1 MGWFVSGAG
10 PTFAGCFAHTYTSK
24 WQLQDPS
31 FGMWARLDA
40 MTRPEETKTPIKPVI
55 MLGSC
60 GDKAQVYVTQ
70 TRVGRS
76 GQHYTH
82 ALGVHALPRRRREHQ
97 RRLPDRDGDRWAR
110 HGDADEYG
118 RARATERHVQV
129 PEDWQV
135 VGGGP
140 PHDHAALGWDHK
152 YT

>member
-10 PTFAGCFAHTYTSK
+10 PTLAGCFAHTYTSK

-70 TRVGRS
+70 SRRAERAALHARV
-76 GQHYTH
+76 
-82 ALGVHALPRRRREHQ
+82 GVHALPRRRREHQ
-97 RRLPDRDGDRWAR
+97 RRLP
-110 HGDADEYG
+110 
-118 RARATERHVQV
+118 
-129 PEDWQV
+129 
-135 VGGGP
+135 
-140 PHDHAALGWDHK
+140 
-152 YT
+152 

>member
-1 MGWFVSGAG
+1 MG
-10 PTFAGCFAHTYTSK
+10 K
-24 WQLQDPS
+24 WQLRDPS

-70 TRVGRS
+70 TRVGERAAL
-76 GQHYTH
+76 H
-82 ALGVHALPRRRREHQ
+82 ARVGVHALPRGRCEHQ

-110 HGDADEYG
+110 HRDADEYG
-118 RARATERHVQV
+118 GARATERHVHV
-129 PEDWQV
+129 PEDWQL
-135 VGGGP
+135 VGGGH

-152 YT
+152 